1 MPVVYGAR
9 SLHRRLIIALGCVA
23 ALVGLLGAVGTF
35 LVVRS
40 LATEFDSSLRDAAAH
55 VRANAANPSA
65 TRERLPPKPD
75 DLIVQIWGGNDGA
88 RPGKTSNPAIT
99 LPRADLGFS
108 NIQVAGRQW
117 DVFALGAGSDYIQV
131 AELHSVR
138 TQNALRVAF
147 WSLLPVLAL
156 LPILGVTIAIIVRVS
171 LRPLDRL
178 GRRVANIDLN
188 NLHPLDGTDAPDE
201 LRPFLDSINLM
212 MERLSVRIDAE
223 RKFIANAAH
232 ELRSPISAMQ
242 LHVDNLRNA
251 PAGQHMERLD
261 AIERGIS
268 RTASLVSQLLGLAN
282 AETGTVGKA
291 QADLSLPQI
300 VADVIADLLPVA
312 IDRDVDVGAAQ
323 LEDLSVRAVEADLRV
338 LVKNLVD
345 NAIRYGGAGAHVDVS
360 VFRTDNNAVV
370 QVVDNGPGIA
380 AADLG
385 RVFDR
390 FYRSGTSDE
399 EGSGLGLS
407 IAETL
412 AGNYGGRVTLA
423 NRTNGTSGVIARIEL
438 PLR

>member
-1 MPVVYGAR
+1 MPVAFAAR

-55 VRANAANPSA
+55 VRANAAYPSA
-65 TRERLPPKPD
+65 ARGYLPPKSD
-75 DLIVQIWGGNDGA
+75 DLIVQIWGDKDGA
-88 RPGKTSNPAIT
+88 RPGKTSNPAII

-108 NIQVAGRQW
+108 NIRVAGQQW
-117 DVFALGAGSDYIQV
+117 DVFAMGAGRDYIQV

-323 LEDLSVRAVEADLRV
+323 LEDLSVRAVESDLRV